1 MRLQGTEV
9 QKYDCT
15 VSPSPVEQVETNLQ
29 KLDGGD
35 FVPFL
40 ITCQFFYHC
49 HIEAKRELRLAAK
62 AEEKVEEK
70 ADNFSEKVV
79 SKITTRYRQSTTHK
93 IASYQ

>member
-35 FVPFL
+35 FVLFL
-40 ITCQFFYHC
+40 ISCQFFYHC
-49 HIEAKRELRLAAK
+49 HIEAKSELRLAAK

-70 ADNFSEKVV
+70 ADNLEWESGFENHNKVQTV
-79 SKITTRYRQSTTHK
+79 NHT
-93 IASYQ
+93 